1 MFTWQTK
8 KKGWY
13 LYTGEY
19 PTGWEKKVK
28 VVSLLQLVKKGLSSK
43 SANLKSTKKGKGVTV
58 GAFETCFDIVPS
70 RGDFSPIGSI
80 VLECT
85 APLSTRTP
93 STWKFAMAKSKPPLS
108 RQPLNAP
115 SI

>member
-1 MFTWQTK
+1 MAGKTT
-8 KKGWY
+8 GIV
-13 LYTGEY
+13 LYAREF
-19 PTGWEKKVK
+19 PLSWEKKVK

-43 SANLKSTKKGKGVTV
+43 STNLKSTKNCKGVTV

-70 RGDFSPIGSI
+70 RGDFPPIGSI
-80 VLECT
+80 VLEST
-85 APLSTRTP
+85 SPFSTRTH